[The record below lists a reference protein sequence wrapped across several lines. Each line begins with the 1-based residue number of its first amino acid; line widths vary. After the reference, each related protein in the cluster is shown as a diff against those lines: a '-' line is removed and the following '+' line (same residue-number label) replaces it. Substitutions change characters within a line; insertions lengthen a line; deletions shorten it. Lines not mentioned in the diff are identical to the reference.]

1 MSKLSHIDKKGQA
14 AMVDISQKQASR
26 RESIAMSR
34 LVMAKETLKLA
45 IAGNTPKGDI
55 FAPARLGGI
64 MAAKRTSELIPLC
77 HPIALSHIEVEIEAE
92 EAALK
97 VIARVVTTAPTGVE
111 MEALVAASTAGLI
124 LYDMLKAI
132 DKNMYVEQ
140 IRLLKKTGGKS
151 GDFIASDVEQDEIG

>member
-14 AMVDISQKQASR
+14 AMVDISKKQASR
-26 RESIAMSR
+26 REAIAISR

-45 IAGNTPKGDI
+45 IAGNAPKGDI

-92 EAALK
+92 EAALT
-97 VIARVVTTAPTGVE
+97 VIARVVTNAPTGVE

-140 IRLLKKTGGKS
+140 IRLLKKTGGKN